1 MKCNDFRLGGRYKH
15 KYKVNDEHLI
25 ILLEAFTNKDMDKN
39 NFIEIDIKNNELI
52 ELIENIK
59 ENDLIVI
66 IGHID
71 SEICEVSDHFNY
83 MNKLLVA
90 DKIVTNGN

>member
-25 ILLEAFTNKDMDKN
+25 ILLEAFANKGMDKN
-39 NFIEIDIKNNELI
+39 NFIEIDIKNKELI
-52 ELIENIK
+52 DLIENIK
-59 ENDLIVI
+59 ENDLLVVV
-66 IGHID
+66 GHIE
-71 SEICEVSDHFNY
+71 SEICEVSEHFNY

-90 DKIVTNGN
+90 DKMIVSGN

>member
-25 ILLEAFTNKDMDKN
+25 ILLEAFPNKDINKN
-39 NFIEIDIKNNELI
+39 NFIEIDIKNKELI
-52 ELIENIK
+52 DSIENTK
-59 ENDLIVI
+59 ENDLLVI
-66 IGHID
+66 AGHIE

-83 MNKLLVA
+83 INKLLVA